1 LIATAEDRFAIVD
14 RAALY
19 MRELDRLDGA
29 LREAQYWPEARCE
42 DGVFSA
48 RARDQAAR
56 IPAVRT

>member
-14 RAALY
+14 LAALY
-19 MRELDRLDGA
+19 MRGLDRLDGA
-29 LREAQYWPEARCE
+29 LREARCE
-42 DGVFSA
+42 DGVLSA